1 MKHTFRSILWSV
13 LGILVSGTAG
23 GVVGWAL
30 VNVLGLGGVTA
41 ALVAAVAGMVVATAV
56 WLGITL
62 LLRRI
67 GLVQ

>member
-1 MKHTFRSILWSV
+1 MKHTFRSIVWSV

-23 GVVGWAL
+23 GVAGWAL
-30 VNVLGLGGVTA
+30 VNGLGLGGVTA
-41 ALVAAVAGMVVATAV
+41 ALLAAATGMVVATAV

>member
-1 MKHTFRSILWSV
+1 MKHTCRTILWSV

-23 GVVGWAL
+23 GFAGWSVVTG
-30 VNVLGLGGVTA
+30 LGLA
-41 ALVAAVAGMVVATAV
+41 RRWRCAVAAVTGMVVATAV
-56 WLGITL
+56 WLGITV

>member
-23 GVVGWAL
+23 GLVGWAL
-30 VNVLGLGGVTA
+30 VNGLGLGGVTA
-41 ALVAAVAGMVVATAV
+41 ALLAAVAGMVVATAV

-67 GLVQ
+67 GLVE